1 MKKAERERLFL
12 SAEQFRSVFEFS
24 PIGISITSLNGQ
36 MITNEAFLKIIGYS
50 VEELAG
56 LKWQEITHPDDV
68 ENDISKSNEVISGE
82 KEHVNW
88 IKRYIHKD
96 GHTVWVDI
104 SIRLRSDPRSNTR
117 YFITTVNDITKRR
130 ESEILLRK
138 LNRTYALLSEINKT
152 IIRTHTPQE
161 LYDAVCNI
169 AVSIGGFRMAWVGLV
184 DRSTNQVLPVASA
197 GEKGDYIERLH
208 VVIDE
213 TDRGK
218 GPTATALRTGKH
230 CVSNDIAS
238 DPRMSPW
245 MADALAMGYKASAV
259 FPFIVGNEVKGSLS
273 IYAKEMHFFDDEE
286 LALLDEMAANISFAM
301 QYAEEE
307 EQKKRIEKE
316 LLIAK
321 YKAEQSDRLKSAFLA
336 NMSHEIRTPM
346 NAIVGFSALLSDPDL
361 TPKERQ
367 HFTEIIQ
374 SRSDDLMHLIND
386 LLDISRIES
395 GNATVMKTEVSLN
408 DLLDETE
415 SVFLQK
421 LERINNLELS
431 LKAEKKIPAN
441 LAIIITD
448 GFILKQV
455 FSNLIDNA
463 IKFTETGIIRFGYQ
477 LPSEGFITFYVSDT
491 GIGIAPENHKLIFE
505 HFRQAASDNT
515 QKIYGGTGLGLS
527 ICKGSIALLGGEIW
541 LDSFP
546 GKGSTFYFKV
556 PHEPAKGA
564 PQNTQSGF
572 KSTQTDGRYN
582 WSGKKLL
589 LVEDEASNMEFL
601 QILLEP
607 TGAELFKVY
616 SGKELRARYND
627 LSSFDMVL
635 LDVRLPDASGWD
647 LAREIKALCHKLPV
661 VSQTAFAMSSDR
673 QKSKDVGCDGYISK
687 PIRKSELFNIISEL
701 IF

>member
-12 SAEQFRSVFEFS
+12 SAEQFRSVFEHS
-24 PIGISITSLNGQ
+24 PIGISITSLDGQ
-36 MITNEAFLKIIGYS
+36 MTTNDSFLKIIGYTAD
-50 VEELAG
+50 ELAG

-68 ENDISKSNEVISGE
+68 ENDISKSNEVIGG
-82 KEHVNW
+82 KNEHVSW
-88 IKRYIHKD
+88 VKRYIHKD
-96 GHTVWVDI
+96 GHTICVDI
-104 SIRLRSDPRSNTR
+104 SIRLGNDPRSNTR
-117 YFITTVNDITKRR
+117 YFITTVTDITKRR
-130 ESEILLRK
+130 ESEILLRR
-138 LNRTYALLSEINKT
+138 LNRTYALLSEINRT
-152 IIRTHTPQE
+152 IIRNHTPQE

-169 AVSIGGFRMAWVGLV
+169 AVSKGGFRMAWVGLV
-184 DRSTNQVLPVASA
+184 DRHTGQVLPVASA
-197 GEKGDYIERLH
+197 GEKGNYLEKLK
-208 VVIDE
+208 VTIDE

-230 CVSNDIAS
+230 SVANDIAS

-245 MADALAMGYKASAV
+245 KADALAMGYKASAV
-259 FPFIVGNEVKGSLS
+259 FPFIAGKEVKGSLS
-273 IYAKEMHFFDDEE
+273 LYAKEMHFFDDEE
-286 LALLDEMAANISFAM
+286 LALLDEMVANISFAM

-346 NAIVGFSALLSDPDL
+346 NAIVGFSAMLSDPDL

-395 GNATVMKTEVSLN
+395 GNATVMKSTVSLN

-421 LERINNLELS
+421 LDKSNNREIS
-431 LKAEKKIPAN
+431 LKAEKIFQTK
-441 LAIIITD
+441 LAIVTTD

-455 FSNLIDNA
+455 FSNLLDNA
-463 IKFTETGIIRFGYQ
+463 IKFTEAGIIRFGYQ
-477 LPSEGFITFYVSDT
+477 IPAEGFITFYVSDT

-505 HFRQAASDNT
+505 HFRQAASENT
-515 QKIYGGTGLGLS
+515 HKIYGGTGLGLS
-527 ICKGSIALLGGEIW
+527 ICKGSIALLGGDIW

-556 PHEPAKGA
+556 PYEPAKGSA
-564 PQNTQSGF
+564 
-572 KSTQTDGRYN
+572 
-582 WSGKKLL
+582 
-589 LVEDEASNMEFL
+589 
-601 QILLEP
+601 
-607 TGAELFKVY
+607 
-616 SGKELRARYND
+616 
-627 LSSFDMVL
+627 
-635 LDVRLPDASGWD
+635 
-647 LAREIKALCHKLPV
+647 
-661 VSQTAFAMSSDR
+661 
-673 QKSKDVGCDGYISK
+673 
-687 PIRKSELFNIISEL
+687 
-701 IF
+701 